1 MPSTCDAQ
9 KRNLWTMRRKAMNS
23 ACLLFVLAPVIVA
36 WSLAPVLLR
45 PQSCLTA
52 HRHSNDGIGDVSDVI
67 GSNNSSRRKF
77 VSFGA
82 MAALSLASTSRP
94 AIAMN
99 PKSRSKGY
107 EVQKTDSEWRT
118 ALSPTEYDIL
128 RLGGTERP
136 YSSILEGEKRE
147 GTFVCAGCG
156 TPLFASN
163 QKFKSGTGWPSFAR
177 GLEGVEVEQVSQV
190 QANLV
195 GAELRCGTCGGHLG
209 DVFADGF
216 LFPGTPA
223 FTSGKRYCI
232 DGAAL
237 VFQPA
242 NGDPPVRGDLSPP
255 PKEEPDWLSPP
266 KITSQE
272 AV

>member
-1 MPSTCDAQ
+1 
-9 KRNLWTMRRKAMNS
+9 MN
-23 ACLLFVLAPVIVA
+23 
-36 WSLAPVLLR
+36 
-45 PQSCLTA
+45 
-52 HRHSNDGIGDVSDVI
+52 N
-67 GSNNSSRRKF
+67 
-77 VSFGA
+77 
-82 MAALSLASTSRP
+82 
-94 AIAMN
+94 
-99 PKSRSKGY
+99 KSRSKGY
-107 EVQKTDSEWRT
+107 AVQKTDAEWRAT
-118 ALSPTEYDIL
+118 LTPTQYDIL

-136 YSSILEGEKRE
+136 YSSILEGEKRA

-156 TPLFASN
+156 TPLFASD

-177 GLEGVEVEQVSQV
+177 GLDGVEVEDVSQV
-190 QANLV
+190 TANLV

-237 VFQPA
+237 VFDPA
-242 NGDPPVRGDLSPP
+242 NSDSFVRGDLSPP
-255 PKEEPDWLSPP
+255 KQEPDWLSPP
-266 KITSQE
+266 NISARK

>member
-1 MPSTCDAQ
+1 M
-9 KRNLWTMRRKAMNS
+9 RNL
-23 ACLLFVLAPVIVA
+23 LLLITCVPAVVA
-36 WSLAPVLLR
+36 WSPLYRHLR
-45 PQSCLTA
+45 PESFLRAARQAEHDGVISSSSESS
-52 HRHSNDGIGDVSDVI
+52 SN
-67 GSNNSSRRKF
+67 RRKF

-82 MAALSLASTSRP
+82 MAALPITSHP

-99 PKSRSKGY
+99 NKSRSKGY
-107 EVQKTDSEWRT
+107 AVQKTDAEWR
-118 ALSPTEYDIL
+118 AILSPTQYDIL

-136 YSSILEGEKRE
+136 YSSILEGEKRA

-156 TPLFASN
+156 TPLFASD

-177 GLEGVEVEQVSQV
+177 GLDGVEVEDVSQV
-190 QANLV
+190 TANLV

-237 VFQPA
+237 VFEPA
-242 NGDPPVRGDLSPP
+242 NGDSSVRGDLSPP
-255 PKEEPDWLSPP
+255 KQEPDWLSPP
-266 KITSQE
+266 KISARQ

>member
-1 MPSTCDAQ
+1 MKVVARGAYVMLLLASVA
-9 KRNLWTMRRKAMNS
+9 RAWTPASGPLRHGPLKSSPRGSDDVAVDTDKSVHDGDDDSGRR
-23 ACLLFVLAPVIVA
+23 
-36 WSLAPVLLR
+36 R
-45 PQSCLTA
+45 
-52 HRHSNDGIGDVSDVI
+52 
-67 GSNNSSRRKF
+67 F

-82 MAALSLASTSRP
+82 TAALSLTSNNRP
-94 AIAMN
+94 ACAMN

-107 EVQKTDSEWRT
+107 AIQKSDAEWKST
-118 ALSPTEYDIL
+118 LSPTQYDIL
-128 RLGGTERP
+128 RLGATERP

-147 GTFVCAGCG
+147 GIFVCAGCG
-156 TPLFASN
+156 TKLFASD

-177 GLEGVEVEQVSQV
+177 GLEGVEVESVSQV
-190 QANLV
+190 TANLV
-195 GAELRCGTCGGHLG
+195 GAELRCATCGGHLG

-242 NGDPPVRGDLSPP
+242 NGDPSVSGDLSPL

-266 KITSQE
+266 KITPRE
-272 AV
+272 TA

>member
-1 MPSTCDAQ
+1 
-9 KRNLWTMRRKAMNS
+9 
-23 ACLLFVLAPVIVA
+23 
-36 WSLAPVLLR
+36 
-45 PQSCLTA
+45 
-52 HRHSNDGIGDVSDVI
+52 
-67 GSNNSSRRKF
+67 
-77 VSFGA
+77 
-82 MAALSLASTSRP
+82 MAALSFTSNSQP

-107 EVQKTDSEWRT
+107 QVQKTDAEWKST
-118 ALSPTEYDIL
+118 LSPTQYDIL

-136 YSSILEGEKRE
+136 FSSILEGEKRE

-156 TPLFASN
+156 SKLFASD
-163 QKFKSGTGWPSFAR
+163 QKFNSGTGWPSFAR
-177 GLEGVEVEQVSQV
+177 ALEGVETENVNPIT
-190 QANLV
+190 ANMV

-209 DVFADGF
+209 DVFQDGF

-242 NGDPPVRGDLSPP
+242 NGEAVVAGDLSPP
-255 PKEEPDWLSPP
+255 PKQEPDWLSPP
-266 KITSQE
+266 KITPRE
-272 AV
+272 AA

>member
-1 MPSTCDAQ
+1 MPHEVTTNNA
-9 KRNLWTMRRKAMNS
+9 KITMVLPCRAAAS
-23 ACLLFVLAPVIVA
+23 GAFILLLFVSVSRA
-36 WSLAPVLLR
+36 WSPARSAQRGCSPLSASGGGSDDV
-45 PQSCLTA
+45 
-52 HRHSNDGIGDVSDVI
+52 HDDGDD
-67 GSNNSSRRKF
+67 SSRRRF
-77 VSFGA
+77 VSLGA
-82 MAALSLASTSRP
+82 MAALSFPSTNRP
-94 AIAMN
+94 AHAMN

-107 EVQKTDSEWRT
+107 EFQKTDAEWKS
-118 ALSPTEYDIL
+118 ALSPAQYDIL

-156 TPLFASN
+156 TKLFASD

-177 GLEGVEVEQVSQV
+177 GLEGVEVENVNQMT
-190 QANLV
+190 ANLV

-209 DVFADGF
+209 DVFTDGF

-237 VFQPA
+237 VFVPA
-242 NGDPPVRGDLSPP
+242 NGDAVVRGDKSPP
-255 PKEEPDWLSPP
+255 PKEEPDWLAPP
-266 KITSQE
+266 KITPRE
-272 AV
+272 AA

>member
-1 MPSTCDAQ
+1 MHSKLVA
-9 KRNLWTMRRKAMNS
+9 RGFLLLLLYVS
-23 ACLLFVLAPVIVA
+23 ASLA
-36 WSLAPVLLR
+36 WSPIPHLRRHDALNKATLL
-45 PQSCLTA
+45 
-52 HRHSNDGIGDVSDVI
+52 HDDGSDL
-67 GSNNSSRRKF
+67 SRRHF

-82 MAALSLASTSRP
+82 MAAISLTSSTMP
-94 AIAMN
+94 ACAMN

-107 EVQKTDSEWRT
+107 QVQKTDAEWKSS
-118 ALSPTEYDIL
+118 LSPTQYEIL

-147 GTFVCAGCG
+147 GTFLCAGCG
-156 TPLFASN
+156 TPLFASD

-177 GLEGVEVEQVSQV
+177 ALEGVETENVNPI

-195 GAELRCGTCGGHLG
+195 GAELRCATCGGHLG
-209 DVFADGF
+209 DVFMDGI

-237 VFQPA
+237 VFEPKSGEA
-242 NGDPPVRGDLSPP
+242 SVRGELSPP
-255 PKEEPDWLSPP
+255 PKQEPDWLSPP
-266 KITSQE
+266 KITPRE